1 MSPARVSVFWRQWL
15 QRQSLRSLL
24 LAAIAG
30 ALVPVFLIS
39 FAQAFARLAHD
50 RQVVQSSLT
59 DQVSISEEQA
69 LHVIETGQQALVRLS
84 DRPDVRGGTAKCRE
98 TLAIALVGMPF
109 VSNLARVGP
118 QGKILCSAH
127 PIYVTANVS
136 DRTWWKELSSG
147 PDLSAAGPLIDRAT
161 GKPSLIFAL
170 GLVDQQGKPDGHL
183 VFGMDLN
190 RLETDLNRR
199 MLDRRARLT
208 LVDAKKL
215 SSAAQA
221 NANDPIEVSRD
232 SQGRTWSAA
241 TQVLVPKHLAIRYAM
256 PDEVLYSSTFFHMA
270 TDIALPLIALLF
282 AGAATWFAME
292 YWAIRPIERL
302 RGIAKHYGAGLVPED
317 QLGDAFEPLEL
328 LELHAEMVAMAARV
342 DIRDRHLIQSA
353 KQKDSLVRELHHR
366 VKNNIQV
373 VLSLLSLQARQL
385 ETPEQRAPLEQ
396 VQARVTA
403 LALVQRLIVESD
415 DPAHASTIDVQTLLV
430 DLCAQIQ
437 RSYPVQMHR
446 IKIHCHSDP
455 LPIATDLAV
464 PISMFVV
471 EALTNAIIH
480 AFPGEA
486 TGQVHVSLLV
496 DEHKL
501 VNLEVCDTGIGWAG
515 TGPKL
520 GTGHSLLTAFGRQ
533 LGSKLTLSD
542 FNGGGSCV
550 GVSFSLTNP

>member
-1 MSPARVSVFWRQWL
+1 MSARRISAFWHRWFQN
-15 QRQSLRSLL
+15 QSLRSLL
-24 LAAIAG
+24 LAAVGG

-39 FAQAFARLAHD
+39 FGQAFARLAHD
-50 RQVVQSSLT
+50 REVVQSSLT

-69 LHVIETGQQALVRLS
+69 RHVIETGQQALVRLA
-84 DRPDVRGGTAKCRE
+84 DRLDVRQGTPKCRE

-109 VSNLARVGP
+109 VSNLARIDP
-118 QGKILCSAH
+118 KGKILCSAH
-127 PIYVTANVS
+127 PILVTADVS

-147 PDLSAAGPLIDRAT
+147 PALSAAGPLIDRAT
-161 GKPSLIFAL
+161 GQPSLVLAL
-170 GLVDQQGKPDGHL
+170 GLVDQQGKPEGHIA
-183 VFGMDLN
+183 FGVDLN
-190 RLETDLNRR
+190 RLEQDLNRR
-199 MLDRRARLT
+199 MLDRRAQLT
-208 LVDAKKL
+208 LVDAKVL
-215 SSAAQA
+215 ASDTR
-221 NANDPIEVSRD
+221 ANDPIEVSRD

-241 TQVLVPKHLAIRYAM
+241 TQVFVPKHLAIRYAM

-302 RGIAKHYGAGLVPED
+302 RRIAKHYGAGLVPED
-317 QLGDAFEPLEL
+317 HVGDAFEPQEL
-328 LELHAEMVAMAARV
+328 LELHEEMVAMAARV
-342 DIRDRHLIQSA
+342 DLRDRHLIQIA
-353 KQKDSLVRELHHR
+353 KQKDALVRELHHR

-415 DPAHASTIDVQTLLV
+415 DPAHASTIDVQLLLT
-430 DLCAQIQ
+430 DLCAQIR
-437 RSYPVQMHR
+437 RSYPVQMQR
-446 IKIHCHSDP
+446 IKIECDCDP
-455 LPIATDLAV
+455 MPIATDLAV

-480 AFPGEA
+480 AFPGDA
-486 TGQVHVSLLV
+486 TGRVHVSLRVDAQELV
-496 DEHKL
+496 CL
-501 VNLEVCDTGIGWAG
+501 QVCDTGVGWAE
-515 TGPKL
+515 TTSKL

-533 LGSKLTLSD
+533 LGSKLTLSPY
-542 FNGGGSCV
+542 NGGGSCV
-550 GVSFSLTNP
+550 GVSFLMTSL

>member
-1 MSPARVSVFWRQWL
+1 
-15 QRQSLRSLL
+15 
-24 LAAIAG
+24 
-30 ALVPVFLIS
+30 
-39 FAQAFARLAHD
+39 
-50 RQVVQSSLT
+50 
-59 DQVSISEEQA
+59 
-69 LHVIETGQQALVRLS
+69 
-84 DRPDVRGGTAKCRE
+84 
-98 TLAIALVGMPF
+98 
-109 VSNLARVGP
+109 
-118 QGKILCSAH
+118 
-127 PIYVTANVS
+127 
-136 DRTWWKELSSG
+136 
-147 PDLSAAGPLIDRAT
+147 
-161 GKPSLIFAL
+161 
-170 GLVDQQGKPDGHL
+170 
-183 VFGMDLN
+183 
-190 RLETDLNRR
+190 
-199 MLDRRARLT
+199 
-208 LVDAKKL
+208 
-215 SSAAQA
+215 
-221 NANDPIEVSRD
+221 
-232 SQGRTWSAA
+232 
-241 TQVLVPKHLAIRYAM
+241 M

-342 DIRDRHLIQSA
+342 DVRDRHLVQIA

-385 ETPEQRAPLEQ
+385 ETPEERAPLEQ

-415 DPAHASTIDVQTLLV
+415 DPTHASTIDVQLLLV
-430 DLCAQIQ
+430 DLCAQIR
-437 RSYPVQMHR
+437 RSYPAQMHR
-446 IKIHCHSDP
+446 IKIECQCEP

-486 TGQVHVSLLV
+486 TGQVHVSLTL
-496 DEHKL
+496 DAHRL
-501 VNLEVCDTGIGWAG
+501 VNLQVCDTGIGWAG

-550 GVSFSLTNP
+550 GVSFSLTAP

>member
-1 MSPARVSVFWRQWL
+1 MSTPRISAFWHRWFQN
-15 QRQSLRSLL
+15 QSLRSLL
-24 LAAIAG
+24 LAAVGG

-39 FAQAFARLAHD
+39 FGQAFARLAHD
-50 RQVVQSSLT
+50 REVVQSSLT

-69 LHVIETGQQALVRLS
+69 RHVIETGQQALVRLA
-84 DRPDVRGGTAKCRE
+84 DRLDVRQGTPKCRE

-109 VSNLARVGP
+109 VSNLARIDAK
-118 QGKILCSAH
+118 GKILCAAH
-127 PIYVTANVS
+127 PIYVTSDVS
-136 DRTWWKELSSG
+136 DRTWWQELSPS
-147 PDLSAAGPLIDRAT
+147 PELSAAGPLIDRAT
-161 GKPSLIFAL
+161 GQPSLILAL
-170 GLVDQQGKPDGHL
+170 GLRNPQGKAEGHI

-190 RLETDLNRR
+190 RLEQDLNRR

-208 LVDAKKL
+208 LTDPEVGNGVV
-215 SSAAQA
+215 
-221 NANDPIEVSRD
+221 NASRD
-232 SQGRTWSAA
+232 SQGRTWSAVS
-241 TQVLVPKHLAIRYAM
+241 QVLVPKHLAVRYAM
-256 PDEVLYSSTFFHMA
+256 PDKVLYSSTFFHMA

-302 RGIAKHYGAGLVPED
+302 RRIAKHYGAGLVPENHV
-317 QLGDAFEPLEL
+317 GDAFEPQEL
-328 LELHAEMVAMAARV
+328 LELHEEMVAMAARV
-342 DIRDRHLIQSA
+342 DLRDRHLIQIA
-353 KQKDSLVRELHHR
+353 KQKDALVRELHHR

-415 DPAHASTIDVQTLLV
+415 DPAHASTIDVQLLLT
-430 DLCAQIQ
+430 DLCAQIR
-437 RSYPVQMHR
+437 RSYPVQMQR
-446 IKIHCHSDP
+446 IKIECACDP

-480 AFPGEA
+480 AFPGDA
-486 TGQVHVSLLV
+486 TGQVHVSLQI
-496 DEHKL
+496 DAQKL
-501 VNLEVCDTGIGWAG
+501 VCLQVCDTGVGWAE
-515 TGPKL
+515 TTSKL

-533 LGSKLTLSD
+533 LGSKLTLSPY
-542 FNGGGSCV
+542 NGGGSCV
-550 GVSFSLTNP
+550 GVSFLLTSP